1 MKYVIKHPKVHRR
14 MDEQN
19 VVYLYRNIS
28 HIATH
33 STWMKLKNMMLSER
47 SQTEKGTYCLIPLV
61 RVQDWLIQRQKAGW
75 GLLGAGEGPGS
86 RVSFGGGEKVLKLD
100 SGAECTTL

>member
-1 MKYVIKHPKVHRR
+1 MVKYVIKHPKVHRR

-28 HIATH
+28 HTATR

-47 SQTEKGTYCLIPLV
+47 SQTEKGTHIV
-61 RVQDWLIQRQKAGW
+61 
-75 GLLGAGEGPGS
+75 
-86 RVSFGGGEKVLKLD
+86 
-100 SGAECTTL
+100 